1 MSDPEDDEVHPAEMV
16 DADEQA
22 RWVRHR
28 RERPAVGSTTALAM
42 VNLRELARKTEEAA
56 VILEGAGYQTLPG
69 ELLRIS
75 ERLIEIREAL
85 ERLSGRAR

>member
-1 MSDPEDDEVHPAEMV
+1 
-16 DADEQA
+16 
-22 RWVRHR
+22 
-28 RERPAVGSTTALAM
+28 M